1 MKTQQLIRVDKMFNE
16 PIYLLSKKKE
26 FNKYIFEVCGSTTNI
41 YKVQIYTTSNMIY
54 CNCPDARSYAKNSGV
69 LCKHCCFILIK
80 VLNIPRQ
87 VDYFKIYILNVEQIE
102 HVKNRFNSLEF
113 ADNDFIKM
121 DYIDKYKNLKDY
133 KITVN
138 SETESIC
145 PICYDE
151 LEELENK
158 QLNNQ
163 CKCCSKIFHNNCLNK
178 WLCLGNT
185 TCPYCRNLIKSNNN
199 NYKSLE

>member
-1 MKTQQLIRVDKMFNE
+1 MKTQQLIRLDKMFYE
-16 PIYLLSKKKE
+16 PIYLLSKKQE
-26 FNKYIFEVCGSTTNI
+26 FNKYMFEVCGSTKNV

-69 LCKHCCFILIK
+69 ICKHSCFVLIK
-80 VLNIPRQ
+80 VLKLINQ
-87 VDYFKIYILNVEQIE
+87 DDYFKIYILNFEQLE
-102 HVKNRFNSLEF
+102 HINNKFNSLEF
-113 ADNDFIKM
+113 SENDFIKM
-121 DYIDKYKNLKDY
+121 DYIDKYKNLTDF

-138 SETESIC
+138 PETESIC

-163 CKCCSKIFHNNCLNK
+163 CECCSKIFHNTCLNK
-178 WLCLGNT
+178 WLSLGNT
-185 TCPYCRNLIKSNNN
+185 TCPYCRHLIKSN